1 MRCSLLTL
9 SSYLDRELP
18 PERSG
23 ELEAHLIACPRCS
36 TGLGYLRE
44 EAERIRALSQ
54 AHVPADAEQRLLVT
68 VGLAAERAASGSAMA
83 FDEPP
88 THPPVGP
95 TASPEFALGGEPTF
109 EFSPGLIG
117 TAYPHEAPDPVA
129 AGIDYDVEG
138 GEEDLHEQPPLDLI
152 DEEEAPPVR
161 HDEPAQPDGDVVE
174 VAGTAMRLASP
185 NGWPSAAPPVQ
196 APPAAPPLVAQP
208 PIAAPPAVA
217 VVDSMPQV

>member
-68 VGLAAERAASGSAMA
+68 VGLAAERAASGPAMV
-83 FDEPP
+83 FDEPL
-88 THPPVGP
+88 HPYAQLLI
-95 TASPEFALGGEPTF
+95 ASLPSLERKGDFQGIPGVPPSLLDRPSGCPFRTRCPHAFDKCMEEPRL
-109 EFSPGLIG
+109 ENRVEEPGHLDRCWLSVDEKRRLR
-117 TAYPHEAPDPVA
+117 EATI
-129 AGIDYDVEG
+129 AG
-138 GEEDLHEQPPLDLI
+138 
-152 DEEEAPPVR
+152 EEEA
-161 HDEPAQPDGDVVE
+161 A
-174 VAGTAMRLASP
+174 
-185 NGWPSAAPPVQ
+185 
-196 APPAAPPLVAQP
+196 
-208 PIAAPPAVA
+208 
-217 VVDSMPQV
+217 